1 MTGMSEL
8 ERQQVSNSI
17 GALSNGLADALVRQH
32 VAMSLL
38 KYLAKDHLEKK
49 DDRAAAKKLL
59 REMTARDAE
68 VLSKKELQPNDLQE
82 KSIKDLI
89 SKMLTEILDD

>member
-1 MTGMSEL
+1 MAGMSEL

-32 VAMSLL
+32 VTMSLL
-38 KYLAKDHLEKK
+38 KYLAKEHLEKE
-49 DDRAAAKKLL
+49 DDPAAAKKLL

-68 VLSKKELQPNDLQE
+68 VLSKKELQPNDVQE
-82 KSIKDLI
+82 KSIRDLI
-89 SKMLTEILDD
+89 NKMLTEILDD